1 MGNCCDGGDQVD
13 PSEAEPNEK
22 SKLMRNPEK
31 SRPRDSPQSPSG
43 REEFDGPS
51 TSSLTRSTDEQS
63 ALSRILHQTATNVI
77 DVTTV
82 EPHSIEQ
89 QEYMDKTRQYRSR
102 VSSLTGRLHYGQ
114 AVRLPETNMSPYEV
128 LIKPVVSPSDVKF
141 IEGAATC
148 ASEAV
153 SKIEVKHTEP
163 LVVPFGMA

>member
-22 SKLMRNPEK
+22 SKLMRNPVT
-31 SRPRDSPQSPSG
+31 PQSPT